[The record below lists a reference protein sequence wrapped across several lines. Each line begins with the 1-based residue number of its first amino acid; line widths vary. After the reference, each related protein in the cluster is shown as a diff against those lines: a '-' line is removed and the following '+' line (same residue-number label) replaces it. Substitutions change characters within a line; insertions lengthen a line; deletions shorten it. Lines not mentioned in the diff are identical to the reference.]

1 MTVLAKIRN
10 RAGLLV
16 TIIGVALL
24 VFILQSALE
33 SGNFFFGN
41 SDRNVGEIAGKSIA
55 YEEFNSK
62 VQEAIEARKKSSG
75 QSTID
80 EATTDQI
87 VQQIWNQTLGEMIL
101 NKEYEKLGIA
111 ISEDELYDLM
121 LGKNPHAYI
130 KQYFTDQKTGG
141 ILTMFA
147 NPQTGELYMSKV
159 LEYTKQ
165 MNEEQ
170 EGSWVMLENAIK
182 QARIVEKY
190 NNLVKKGL
198 YITTSQAKDDYF
210 AQNKSFNIS
219 YVVKK
224 YASLPDT
231 AVTVDENDIKNYYN
245 EHSNEFKQE
254 TSRKI
259 EYIAFDVLPS
269 GEDTAEI
276 KTDINRVANE
286 FKTKTAAEDSAFVI
300 AESDSRNFDTR
311 FSKKG
316 TLSLQI
322 DTIMFNSP
330 IGTVVGPYLENN
342 SFKIAKLISIK
353 AMPDS
358 VKARHILIKIV
369 DGDTA
374 TAMRKVDSLKKM
386 ITPKNFADIALK
398 NSEDVGSA
406 IKGGDLGWF
415 TEGAMVPPFNDA
427 CFNGKK
433 GDMPVVQSQFGV
445 HLIEILDK
453 GVASTRVQVATIDK
467 AILPSAKTLQSVYGK
482 AAEFSGKNNT
492 ADLFDKAVI
501 AENLNKRVA
510 DNIAEGSKTIPGI
523 ESPKELVRWLYE
535 AKKGDVS
542 SAFELGNKF
551 VIAHLVEIKEKG
563 IAPLEQV
570 KDEIE
575 VKAKQEKKAENF
587 IAQFNTSLTG
597 VSVLDAFSKKVNIP
611 VEKME
616 NLTFSSSTIQNI
628 GQEAEVTGTIVTLK
642 KNSLSKPI
650 KGKSGVFVVSVDAI
664 KEAPVTKDYSAT
676 KMQSGSGLQSRVD
689 YEVFN
694 ALKENAKVIDLRWKF
709 Y

>member
-16 TIIGVALL
+16 TIIGIALL

-41 SDRNVGEIAGKSIA
+41 SDRNVGEISGKAIA

-62 VQEAIEARKKSSG
+62 VQEATEARKKNSG
-75 QSTID
+75 QTALD

-87 VQQIWNQTLGEMIL
+87 VQQTWNQMLGERIL

-111 ISEDELYDLM
+111 VSGDELYDLM
-121 LGKNPHAYI
+121 LGKEPHAYI
-130 KQYFTDQKTGG
+130 KQYFTDQQTGTV
-141 ILTMFA
+141 LAMFA
-147 NPQTGELYMSKV
+147 NPQTGQLNMTKV
-159 LEYTKQ
+159 LEYTQQ

-170 EGSWVMLENAIK
+170 EVSWVMLENAIK

-210 AQNKSFNIS
+210 AQNKLYNIS

-231 AVTVDENDIKNYYN
+231 AVTVNEDDIKNYYN
-245 EHSNEFKQE
+245 EHRNEFKQE

-259 EYIAFDVLPS
+259 EYVVFDILPS
-269 GEDTAEI
+269 GEDSAEI
-276 KTDINRVANE
+276 KTDITRVVEE
-286 FKTKTAAEDSAFVI
+286 FKTKTAMEDSAFVI

-316 TLSLQI
+316 TLSPQI
-322 DTIMFNSP
+322 DSIMFNSP
-330 IGTVVGPYLENN
+330 IGTVVGSYLENN
-342 SFKIAKLISIK
+342 SFRAAKLISIK

-358 VKARHILIKIV
+358 VKARHILIKLV
-369 DGDTA
+369 NGDTA
-374 TAMRKVDSLKKM
+374 NAMAKADSLKKI
-386 ITPKNFADIALK
+386 ITPKNFADIAAK
-398 NSEDVGSA
+398 NSEDAGSA
-406 IKGGDLGWF
+406 VKGGDLGWF
-415 TEGAMVPPFNDA
+415 AEGSMVPPFNDA
-427 CFNGKK
+427 CFNGRK
-433 GDMPVVQSQFGV
+433 GDMPIVQSQFGI

-453 GVASTRVQVATIDK
+453 GVESKRVQVATIDK
-467 AILPSAKTLQSVYGK
+467 AILPSARTLQGYYSK
-482 AAEFSGKNNT
+482 ASEFSGKNNT
-492 ADLFDKAVI
+492 SELFDKAVTEGKLNKRI
-501 AENLNKRVA
+501 AENIK
-510 DNIAEGSKTIPGI
+510 EGSKTIPGL

-551 VIAHLVEIKEKG
+551 VIAHLVEIKEEG
-563 IAPLEQV
+563 VAPLEQV

-575 VKAKQEKKAENF
+575 VKAKQDKKAENF

-597 VSVLDAFSKKVNIP
+597 VSMLDAFSKKVTIP
-611 VEKME
+611 VEKTE
-616 NLTFSSSTIQNI
+616 GLTFSSSTIQGI
-628 GQEAEVTGTIVTLK
+628 GQEEEVTGTIVTLK

-650 KGKSGVFVVSVDAI
+650 KGKTGVFVVNVDAV
-664 KEAPVTKDYSAT
+664 KEAPVTKDYSVT
-676 KMQSGSGLQSRVD
+676 KMQSGSTLQSRVD